1 MFAKQELSV
10 YIDRKKEYSKNNQLI
25 NWLGYRLD
33 HKLFFRPPGNIL
45 FQQQNMRHST
55 WPCMV
60 VIKSKTLLFRQLT
73 KILNGIIIFYNNNT
87 KY

>member
-33 HKLFFRPPGNIL
+33 HKLFFGPPGIL
-45 FQQQNMRHST
+45 FPRNMRHST

-73 KILNGIIIFYNNNT
+73 KILNEINIFYNNNT